1 MSALSGVTRQDL
13 EYRFAAA
20 FEARTGK
27 LPARTTIV
35 ECDDML
41 MIRANGTLTKKQ
53 DLLSSRD
60 PTLMSELS
68 RSMLDELAHSELW
81 DVAEELAGYP
91 VVAVLADQSVHPDV
105 AVICFVLDKPDQPD
119 T

>member
-1 MSALSGVTRQDL
+1 
-13 EYRFAAA
+13 
-20 FEARTGK
+20 
-27 LPARTTIV
+27 
-35 ECDDML
+35 ML
-41 MIRANGTLTKKQ
+41 MIRANGRTKKQ

-81 DVAEELAGYP
+81 DVAEGSPATRSSR
-91 VVAVLADQSVHPDV
+91 ARRSVRPPDV

-119 T
+119 A